1 MYSTSSFLANFQIHF
16 VSLTSFVL
24 IHLKNPYLSSSLLS
38 IHYSFILSLQAQ
50 NLPFRQ
56 ILPTLTD
63 FWYPLDCIQ
72 GSLDWIG
79 LSYAYRFIFSSFFTF
94 LKIPCSRLRWLPE
107 YNTVAVRAR
116 DTPARSVTNRPA
128 INWGWQTWL
137 MCSRLRWLPADII
150 P

>member
-94 LKIPCSRLRWLPE
+94 LYLLSWTKVSWSESSREWLFHSENICSRKQMVLRAKNPVPHVPANKLLIE
-107 YNTVAVRAR
+107 FDVALV
-116 DTPARSVTNRPA
+116 
-128 INWGWQTWL
+128 
-137 MCSRLRWLPADII
+137 
-150 P
+150 